1 MFCQNCG
8 TLLEEG
14 VKFCPNCGAQVIAP
28 MAAEPVDETAAEAA
42 EEPVRAAEEP
52 VYAQPQAP
60 VYAQPQA
67 PVYAQPQ
74 APVYETPVVQPKQP
88 DSPLS
93 KSILV
98 FGILGVAFA
107 CTFYFSFL
115 GIIFSAIAKGKVKK
129 YIAEGYMLSGKSKV
143 GSILATVGL
152 ILGIVLTVIAVLALV
167 FGVIMGLSNGGEV
180 YHAC

>member
-28 MAAEPVDETAAEAA
+28 TAAEPVAETAAEAA
-42 EEPVRAAEEP
+42 EEPVRAAEE
-52 VYAQPQAP
+52 P

-143 GSILATVGL
+143 GNILATVGL

-167 FGVIMGLSNGGEV
+167 FGVIMGVSNGGSSIR
-180 YHAC
+180 YY

>member
-1 MFCQNCG
+1 M
-8 TLLEEG
+8 
-14 VKFCPNCGAQVIAP
+14 
-28 MAAEPVDETAAEAA
+28 TA
-42 EEPVRAAEEP
+42 
-52 VYAQPQAP
+52 
-60 VYAQPQA
+60 
-67 PVYAQPQ
+67 
-74 APVYETPVVQPKQP
+74 TFFP
-88 DSPLS
+88 D
-93 KSILV
+93 LV

-167 FGVIMGLSNGGEV
+167 FGVILGLSNGGSS
-180 YHAC
+180 Y

>member
-14 VKFCPNCGAQVIAP
+14 VKFCPNCGTQVVVPNVVETVAQ
-28 MAAEPVDETAAEAA
+28 AA
-42 EEPVRAAEEP
+42 EEPVKPVEETVKAAEEP

-67 PVYAQPQ
+67 PVYEA
-74 APVYETPVVQPKQP
+74 PVVQPKQA

-129 YIAEGYMLSGKSKV
+129 YVAEGYMLSGKSKV
-143 GSILATVGL
+143 GNILATVGL

-167 FGVIMGLSNGGEV
+167 FGVILGLSNGGEV

>member
-14 VKFCPNCGAQVIAP
+14 VKFCPNCGTQVVVPNDVETVAQ
-28 MAAEPVDETAAEAA
+28 AA
-42 EEPVRAAEEP
+42 EEPVKPAEETVKAAEEP

-60 VYAQPQA
+60 VYEA
-67 PVYAQPQ
+67 
-74 APVYETPVVQPKQP
+74 PVVQPKQP

-129 YIAEGYMLSGKSKV
+129 YVAEGYTLSGKAKV
-143 GSILATVGL
+143 GNILATVGL
-152 ILGIVLTVIAVLALV
+152 ILGIVLTVIAVLALI
-167 FGVIMGLSNGGEV
+167 FGVILGLSNGGEV